1 MTPLLFALVL
11 LAAFL
16 HASWNLVVKIAADG
30 FLAIFLLQTL
40 MGVMGLA
47 MLALFPFPASAAWG
61 FALTSGVLHTGYNLF
76 LARSY
81 KFGDLGLVYPVA
93 RGTAPLLTLI
103 GSQLFTHD
111 VISGIAML
119 GVVIL
124 IIGIWLIA
132 LSSNVFHAQRRTF
145 LFALVTSV
153 FIGCYTIVDGLGG
166 RASGNPSG
174 YTGLVFVLDATFM
187 LVVGMAW
194 KGAGIFKSVA
204 PFWKGGLLGASMS
217 GTAYWIV
224 IWAMAQAPIAAVAAL
239 RESSIL
245 FALLFSAKVLK
256 EKIGWR
262 RIVGVICVV
271 AGAMAL
277 RN

>member
-1 MTPLLFALVL
+1 MTPLIFALVL

-47 MLALFPFPASAAWG
+47 MLAFFTFPVSAAWG

-111 VISGIAML
+111 AISTMAMF
-119 GVVIL
+119 GVVTL
-124 IIGIWLIA
+124 IIGMWLIA
-132 LSSNVFHAQRRTF
+132 LSSNVFHAHRGTF
-145 LFALVTSV
+145 LFALTTSV

-174 YTGLVFVLDATFM
+174 YTGLVFVLDAIGM
-187 LVVGMAW
+187 LVVGLTW
-194 KGAGIFKSVA
+194 KGIGIFKSVA
-204 PFWKGGLLGASMS
+204 PSWKAGLLGAGMS

-224 IWAMAQAPIAAVAAL
+224 IWAMAQAPIAAVAACAKPAFSL
-239 RESSIL
+239 RCCSLPS
-245 FALLFSAKVLK
+245 F
-256 EKIGWR
+256 
-262 RIVGVICVV
+262 
-271 AGAMAL
+271 
-277 RN
+277 

>member
-1 MTPLLFALVL
+1 MSPAIFALVL

-16 HASWNLVVKIAADG
+16 HASWNLVVKISADG
-30 FLAIFLLQTL
+30 FLAIFLLQTM

-47 MLALFPFPASAAWG
+47 MLLVFPLPATAAWG

-93 RGTAPLLTLI
+93 RGTAPLLTLT

-111 VISGIAML
+111 SNSAAAML
-119 GVVIL
+119 GVVTL
-124 IIGIWLIA
+124 IIGIWMIA
-132 LSSNVFHAQRRTF
+132 LSGNVFHAQRRTF
-145 LFALVTSV
+145 LFALATSI

-174 YTGLVFVLDATFM
+174 YTGLVFVLDAIGM
-187 LVVGMAW
+187 LAAGTAW
-194 KGAGIFKSVA
+194 KGSGIFKSVA
-204 PFWKGGLLGASMS
+204 PSLLGAGMS

-224 IWAMAQAPIAAVAAL
+224 IWAMAQAPIAAVAVL
-239 RESSIL
+239 RETSIL
-245 FALLFSAKVLK
+245 FALVFSAKVLK
-256 EKIGWR
+256 EKIGWP
-262 RIVGVICVV
+262 RIAGVVLVV